1 MRVVHISSLVRTLVY
16 VKHQKTFRLNYAAY
30 NVSVKCIIVVFSIL
44 KLGDLCLMSLL
55 STSQSLIKKQNFL
68 YTLIKTS
75 LSSTHTHRHTQT
87 QTQAYALQIEKITFK
102 VSSEIKVLSSYLGNK
117 TMHLVVNPLTYHR
130 EILNTGPVFRMS
142 PAQI

>member
-102 VSSEIKVLSSYLGNK
+102 VSSEIKSFVFILRKQNDAFGSQSS
-117 TMHLVVNPLTYHR
+117 HISSR
-130 EILNTGPVFRMS
+130 NTEHWSSV
-142 PAQI
+142 